1 MNLTTDTN
9 LLPYNTFQ
17 FSCHTRYFC
26 EITSNQDRQELIT
39 TQEFQSN
46 PHLIIWWG
54 SNILLTQDFFDGIVI
69 KNSIMGREIVNHDN
83 EHIYIRCGAGE
94 NRNDIVLRT
103 IAQGRSGL
111 ENLVSIPGTIGAAPI
126 QNIGAYG
133 VEAKDV
139 ITHVEYSDLKG
150 NIYTL
155 TNNECQFGYRDSI
168 FKGELK
174 GQYCISSVTIQLKIY
189 IPSLYRPQIH
199 YGAISWH
206 LQHLGK
212 DLTTITPRD
221 VAEAVAYIRASKL
234 PDRTIIGTAGSFFK
248 NPVISESQYLALKE
262 QFPDLVGH
270 ATTPPLVKDQR
281 PQSQWKE

>member
-1 MNLTTDTN
+1 
-9 LLPYNTFQ
+9 
-17 FSCHTRYFC
+17 
-26 EITSNQDRQELIT
+26 
-39 TQEFQSN
+39 
-46 PHLIIWWG
+46 
-54 SNILLTQDFFDGIVI
+54 
-69 KNSIMGREIVNHDN
+69 MGREIVNHDN

-199 YGAISWH
+199 YGAIS
-206 LQHLGK
+206 
-212 DLTTITPRD
+212 
-221 VAEAVAYIRASKL
+221 
-234 PDRTIIGTAGSFFK
+234 
-248 NPVISESQYLALKE
+248 
-262 QFPDLVGH
+262 
-270 ATTPPLVKDQR
+270 
-281 PQSQWKE
+281 